1 VAPQPQSNAHAVDTG
16 FKRNRWTFGIG
27 TIGRDACYTLISM
40 FMIFYFQSVL
50 KVHTPVLVA
59 ISIIAMAWRFVD
71 AVSDPLMGF
80 IVDNT
85 RSKWGKHKPWIVV
98 GAFLSGILTIL
109 IFVQYQL
116 SDVAF
121 VVVFAIIYI
130 LWSATYSLN
139 DVAYWSYVPALSTD
153 QKERENI
160 GSKARIFAMIGTFV
174 VVGSIN
180 LVTPGL
186 GGGDQKRGYM
196 VFAIIVIVVMW
207 LGQCVTLF
215 GVKEPQGNVAEQP
228 RTSLREFGRAIFKND
243 QLLYIAIATA
253 LFMIGY
259 TTTTS
264 FGTDY
269 FTYIYGNVPM
279 YTVFAVIL
287 AISQIGAMI
296 AFPHVAKHFSRKTI
310 YFWSTVLVVVGYVLF
325 FFAPTN
331 TMAFVGI
338 SGVLIFVG
346 QGGIQI
352 LMLMFL
358 ADTVD
363 YGHWKLGKRNESVT
377 FALQPFVNKVG
388 GAAATGITGLV
399 GAAIGLNNPDI
410 TPAFRIDGSNLIMF
424 KCAMFVLPLVCIV
437 AGYLLYHFKYKIDEK
452 TYAKIHED
460 LVARG
465 ELKDVVD
472 NA

>member
-1 VAPQPQSNAHAVDTG
+1 
-16 FKRNRWTFGIG
+16 
-27 TIGRDACYTLISM
+27 
-40 FMIFYFQSVL
+40 
-50 KVHTPVLVA
+50 
-59 ISIIAMAWRFVD
+59 
-71 AVSDPLMGF
+71 
-80 IVDNT
+80 
-85 RSKWGKHKPWIVV
+85 
-98 GAFLSGILTIL
+98 
-109 IFVQYQL
+109 
-116 SDVAF
+116 
-121 VVVFAIIYI
+121 
-130 LWSATYSLN
+130 
-139 DVAYWSYVPALSTD
+139 LSTD

-180 LVTPGL
+180 LVTPLLGNIF
-186 GGGDQKRGYM
+186 GGGQKRGYLI
-196 VFAIIVIVVMW
+196 FAIIVIIVMW

-215 GVKEPQGNVAEQP
+215 GVKEPPQALVEQP

-243 QLLYIAIATA
+243 QLLYIAISTA
-253 LFMIGY
+253 LFMVGY

-264 FGTDY
+264 FGTYY
-269 FTYIYGNVPM
+269 FRFVYGDVVM

-296 AFPHVAKHFSRKTI
+296 AFPYIAKHLQRKTI
-310 YFWSTVLVVVGYVLF
+310 YFWATVLVVVGYVLF

-331 TMAFVGI
+331 TMVFVGI

-399 GAAIGLNNPDI
+399 GTAIGLNAIPDDN
-410 TPAFRIDGSNLIMF
+410 TTFRIVGGDLTLF
-424 KCAMFVLPLVCIV
+424 QLAMFILPLVCIV
-437 AGYLLYHFKYKIDEK
+437 AGYILYHFAYKIDEK
-452 TYAKIHED
+452 KYAEIHAD

-465 ELKDVVD
+465 ELVEGDSETEAAAVDADFVVD
-472 NA
+472 AAAVAPESEAASNA